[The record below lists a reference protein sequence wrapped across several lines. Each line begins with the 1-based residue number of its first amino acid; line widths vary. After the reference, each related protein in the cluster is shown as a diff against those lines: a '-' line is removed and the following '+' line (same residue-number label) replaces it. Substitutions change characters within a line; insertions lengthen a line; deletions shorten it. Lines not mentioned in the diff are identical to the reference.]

1 MVQRALHPNC
11 QRGIERMGR
20 DPDYEDDL
28 FEDKL
33 ERDEWDYLKKVCDFL
48 ADFSEVTLAS
58 EGRGASLELVLPQMD
73 FLLTQTEKARDM
85 YEGDPMMR
93 VGVMAAW
100 KKFDKYYALTGR
112 SAAYCAATL
121 FNPAQ
126 KKGWINSKWTPKEVE
141 DGMQKV
147 DALWKSRYKP
157 EDSVPALAAS
167 SRPTQSVTTQYPKK
181 KLTNYEKYRKANFE
195 ELMIRETITDEL
207 EQYLQDAL
215 EWPGEEPND
224 LIKWWTANSAT
235 RYKHLSKMA
244 IDVLSIPAMAAEPE
258 RLFSG
263 AAHTLTK
270 RRNRMKA
277 GTLEMVECLKS
288 WLGGHSTAFMEDN
301 WRKSA
306 AQVNEE
312 TPPEEILAKRA
323 GIVESDVADEE
334 DVMVMAEGE
343 KMLI

>member
-1 MVQRALHPNC
+1 VYNVPSALETANWRKQGPLGKLHNIIVYIQRSPKRRDVFFEYSKGLGLIRDQKTRWNSWYRMVQRALHPNC
-11 QRGIERMGR
+11 QRGIERMCR

-33 ERDEWDYLKKVCDFL
+33 EHNEWDYLKKVCDFL

-85 YEGDPMMR
+85 YEEDPMMR

-126 KKGWINSKWTPKEVE
+126 KKGWIESKWTPKEVE

-147 DALWKSRYKP
+147 DAYGR
-157 EDSVPALAAS
+157 
-167 SRPTQSVTTQYPKK
+167 YPKK
-181 KLTNYEKYRKANFE
+181 KLTNYEKYCKANLE
-195 ELMIRETITDEL
+195 DLMIRETIIDEL

-235 RYKHLSKMA
+235 RYTHLSKIA

-288 WLGGHSTAFMEDN
+288 WLGGHNTAFMEDN
-301 WRKSA
+301 
-306 AQVNEE
+306 
-312 TPPEEILAKRA
+312 
-323 GIVESDVADEE
+323 
-334 DVMVMAEGE
+334 
-343 KMLI
+343 